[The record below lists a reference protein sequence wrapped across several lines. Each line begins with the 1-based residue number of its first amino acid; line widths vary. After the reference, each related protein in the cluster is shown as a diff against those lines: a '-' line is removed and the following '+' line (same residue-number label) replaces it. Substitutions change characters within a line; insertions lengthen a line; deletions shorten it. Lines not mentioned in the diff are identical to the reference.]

1 MNLIWTFWIIAVCP
15 KKLDES
21 ALKKIFSSLLD
32 TSSTESRQ
40 SISIPRKVQAD
51 PIQKVNR
58 FLTLGGLD
66 HFYENLQNNTDPNQ
80 SCQRKWTQVG
90 NLCMLL
96 LKRNQKKNV
105 HKRSCLK
112 NGAKLVSVSF

>member
-1 MNLIWTFWIIAVCP
+1 MCS

-21 ALKKIFSSLLD
+21 ALKTIFSSLLD

-58 FLTLGGLD
+58 FLTLGGLN
-66 HFYENLQNNTDPNQ
+66 HYYESLQNKTDPKQ
-80 SCQRKWTQVG
+80 TCQKKWTQVG

-96 LKRNQKKNV
+96 LNRNQKKTV

-112 NGAKLVSVSF
+112 SGAKLVSVSF

>member
-1 MNLIWTFWIIAVCP
+1 MNLKWTFWIISVCP

-40 SISIPRKVQAD
+40 SISVPRKVQAD

-66 HFYENLQNNTDPNQ
+66 HFYENVQNNTDPKQ

-96 LKRNQKKNV
+96 LNRNQKKNV